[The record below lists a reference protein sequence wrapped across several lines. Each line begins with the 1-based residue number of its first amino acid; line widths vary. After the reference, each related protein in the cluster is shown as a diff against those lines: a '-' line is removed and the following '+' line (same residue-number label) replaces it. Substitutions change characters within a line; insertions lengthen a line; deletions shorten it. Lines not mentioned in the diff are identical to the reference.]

1 MLKTSQDILNEHDRR
16 FTYGLLWYFLLET
29 HDSDYGYSL
38 MFLRENVPNEVIH
51 KYLQKKFNKY
61 ILKGS
66 QYNIGSSR
74 MELLFR
80 RIYNRDVYMFC
91 QEGDLIDI
99 LADYLWNEFIDGRK
113 NKLNEYLKKAVD
125 RVIRNYSDAKL
136 IRNTSE
142 ECL

>member
-1 MLKTSQDILNEHDRR
+1 M
-16 FTYGLLWYFLLET
+16 
-29 HDSDYGYSL
+29 
-38 MFLRENVPNEVIH
+38 
-51 KYLQKKFNKY
+51 
-61 ILKGS
+61 
-66 QYNIGSSR
+66 
-74 MELLFR
+74 FR
-80 RIYNRDVYMFC
+80 RVYNRDVYVFC